1 MTLHCVSWRYITFR
15 GVTWVMLLSM
25 PCHMYVSFLY
35 DPLPFVSFHLP
46 STMVTKFTNYTFRTG
61 EGNVT
66 FTVYH
71 GKDCPRPNVGEP
83 GDVCGES
90 GGSDVFVKTT
100 EGWQFYPMNPEPSK
114 RIHHPEHPQRV
125 LAVKDG
131 QFIWTSLS
139 ALRVRKWRAAD
150 KGVKGQTVEDNP
162 ATCINLP
169 ITSHDVRPASDAGE
183 DLFNDQS
190 ATCRYPAA
198 IPSYSGTIQ
207 GQRGIVIITCYFLI
221 WFPIRY
227 LFSTQ

>member
-1 MTLHCVSWRYITFR
+1 
-15 GVTWVMLLSM
+15 
-25 PCHMYVSFLY
+25 
-35 DPLPFVSFHLP
+35 
-46 STMVTKFTNYTFRTG
+46 MVTKFTNYTFRTG

-162 ATCINLP
+162 ATCIILP
-169 ITSHDVRPASDAGE
+169 ITSLDVRPASDAGE